1 MVLQKYRLID
11 TAGIRKRAAVASAG
25 STTEALSV
33 NRALRAICR
42 SDVVAL
48 VIEAMACITEQVFL
62 FNSTLFLQNRIIA
75 AVGMVEK
82 ERSRRL
88 GTSVLNQVVQE
99 ALAFK
104 PPPRTR
110 GGKRGR
116 VYYSTQTTEEEEEE
130 KSNLR
135 RVGGIYLKKR
145 EATAKMRRRP
155 SRSIG
160 NARCE
165 YAAASSANASIAATN
180 RFRLRIGGTYSV
192 SGAAENPNANSSC
205 NIPTPPPSPSPSLPP
220 SSYVFQTD
228 LSSNSIYIQEE

>member
-116 VYYSTQTTEEEEEE
+116 VYYSTQVGYTSTGAPHSSVRPVARVESTTSAGQLSEERRHLHGDKGLASKQAKAVRRKNFSYEYVPTRE
-130 KSNLR
+130 K
-135 RVGGIYLKKR
+135 GEGK
-145 EATAKMRRRP
+145 
-155 SRSIG
+155 
-160 NARCE
+160 
-165 YAAASSANASIAATN
+165 
-180 RFRLRIGGTYSV
+180 
-192 SGAAENPNANSSC
+192 
-205 NIPTPPPSPSPSLPP
+205 
-220 SSYVFQTD
+220 
-228 LSSNSIYIQEE
+228 